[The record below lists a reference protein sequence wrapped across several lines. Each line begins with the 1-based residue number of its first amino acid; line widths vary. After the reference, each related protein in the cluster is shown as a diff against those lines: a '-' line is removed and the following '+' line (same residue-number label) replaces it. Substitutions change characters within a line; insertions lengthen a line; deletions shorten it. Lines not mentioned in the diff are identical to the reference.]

1 MDITGV
7 DPPMSWV
14 CMMCDE
20 IVYDC
25 AWPWGNATVCNECYN
40 ELTDVR
46 LDETLDEWIE
56 KNVLEEEE

>member
-1 MDITGV
+1 
-7 DPPMSWV
+7 MSWI

-25 AWPWGNATVCNECYN
+25 VWPWGNSTVCNECYN

-46 LDETLDEWIE
+46 SDETLDEWVSQNG
-56 KNVLEEEE
+56 KVAEEE

>member
-1 MDITGV
+1 
-7 DPPMSWV
+7 MSWI

-25 AWPWGNATVCNECYN
+25 AWPWGNSVVCNECYN

-46 LDETLDEWIE
+46 LDETLDEWLSQNG
-56 KNVLEEEE
+56 KVEEEE